1 MEVGDIDS
9 EDDWDMEVLSEIEE
23 AELDDN
29 VSVSSI
35 NSDSEISDEEYI
47 PFRFDIDNINDFSD

>member
-29 VSVSSI
+29 ALSAALIVTEKLAI
-35 NSDSEISDEEYI
+35 RNSFHFNLTLTI
-47 PFRFDIDNINDFSD
+47 